1 MKILL
6 IHYRTNP
13 PWSVEE
19 LIKACNFLGYRYE
32 YLKIGELDSII
43 SNNEIIVKHHA
54 NKISGEG
61 AVVRGLGLK
70 LGIDL
75 FMKRIGVLEAL
86 EQSMPV
92 INSPKSITYTRDKW
106 RSLLRLARHG
116 IPVPPTMI
124 TENPF
129 SAKRFLEEHRK
140 AVFKPLMGSLGLGST
155 LINDPDIAFHVTR
168 SLINVNIPSYY
179 QSYLEKPGYDIR
191 VFIVGDRVI
200 GAMKRKSVHWKT
212 NIAQGAIGENLNIQ
226 DYPELE
232 ELSIKSTK
240 ILGLDY
246 AGVDIVYDKNT
257 EKYYVIEV
265 NAFPQWKGL
274 KQATG
279 VDPAIHIIKHLMDK
293 IKR

>member
-13 PWSVEE
+13 PWSVNE
-19 LIKACNFLGYRYE
+19 LIRACNTLGLRYE
-32 YLKIGELDSII
+32 YLKIGELDAII
-43 SNNEIIVKHHA
+43 TNKEIIVKHHA
-54 NKISGEG
+54 DKINGDG
-61 AVVRGLGLK
+61 AIVRGLGLK

-86 EQSMPV
+86 AQSMPV
-92 INSPKSITYTRDKW
+92 MNSPESITHTRDKW
-106 RSLLRLARHG
+106 RSLLRLVKHG

-129 SAKRFLEEHRK
+129 SAKRFMEEHGK

-155 LINDPDIAFHVTR
+155 LVNDPEIAFHITR
-168 SLINVNIPSYY
+168 SLINVNIPSYL
-179 QSYLEKPGYDIR
+179 QSYIEKPGYDIR
-191 VFIVGDRVI
+191 AFVVGDQVV
-200 GAMKRKSVHWKT
+200 GAMKRKSTYWKT
-212 NIAQGAIGENLNIQ
+212 NIAQGAIGENLDIKK
-226 DYPELE
+226 YPEIE

-240 ILGLDY
+240 ILKLDY
-246 AGVDIVYDKNT
+246 AGVDIIYDKNT

-265 NAFPQWKGL
+265 NAFPQWRGL

-279 VDPAIHIIKHLMDK
+279 VDPAIHIIKHLVDK

>member
-13 PWSVEE
+13 PWSVNE
-19 LIKACNFLGYRYE
+19 LMRACNVLGLRYE
-32 YLKIGELDSII
+32 YLKIGELDAII
-43 SNNEIIVKHHA
+43 TNKEIIVKHNA
-54 NKISGEG
+54 DKINGDG
-61 AVVRGLGLK
+61 AVVRSLGLK

-86 EQSMPV
+86 AQSMPV
-92 INSPKSITYTRDKW
+92 MNSPESITYTRDKW
-106 RSLLRLARHG
+106 RSLLRLVRHG
-116 IPVPPTMI
+116 VPVPSTMI

-129 SAKRFLEEHRK
+129 SAKRFLEEHEK

-155 LINDPDIAFHVTR
+155 LINDPEIAFHVTR
-168 SLINVNIPSYY
+168 SLININIPSYL
-179 QSYLEKPGYDIR
+179 QSYIEKPGYDIR
-191 VFIVGDRVI
+191 AFVVGDQVI
-200 GAMKRKSVHWKT
+200 GAMKRKSTYWKT
-212 NIAQGAIGENLNIQ
+212 NIAQGAIGENLDINN
-226 DYPELE
+226 YPEIE

-240 ILGLDY
+240 ILKLDY
-246 AGVDIVYDKNT
+246 AGVDIIYDKNA

-265 NAFPQWKGL
+265 NAFPQWRGL

-279 VDPAIHIIKHLMDK
+279 VDPSIHIIKHLIDK

>member
-13 PWSVEE
+13 PWSVNE
-19 LIKACNFLGYRYE
+19 LIKACNTLGLRYE

-43 SNNEIIVKHHA
+43 NNGKVTVKHHTEE
-54 NKISGEG
+54 ITGDG

-86 EQSMPV
+86 AQSMPV
-92 INSPKSITYTRDKW
+92 INPPESITYTRDKW
-106 RSLLRLARHG
+106 RSLLRLVRHG
-116 IPVPPTMI
+116 IPVPSTMI

-155 LINDPDIAFHVTR
+155 LINDPEIAFHITR
-168 SLINVNIPSYY
+168 SLININIPSYL
-179 QSYLEKPGYDIR
+179 QSYIEKPGYDIR
-191 VFIVGDRVI
+191 VFVVGDQVI
-200 GAMKRKSVHWKT
+200 GAMKRKSTHWKT
-212 NIAQGAIGENLNIQ
+212 NIAQGAIGENLDIKK
-226 DYPELE
+226 YPEIE
-232 ELSIKSTK
+232 ELSIKSAK
-240 ILGLDY
+240 ILNLDY
-246 AGVDIVYDKNT
+246 AGVDIIHSGENG
-257 EKYYVIEV
+257 EYYVIEV

-279 VDPAIHIIKHLMDK
+279 VDPAIHIIKHLVDK